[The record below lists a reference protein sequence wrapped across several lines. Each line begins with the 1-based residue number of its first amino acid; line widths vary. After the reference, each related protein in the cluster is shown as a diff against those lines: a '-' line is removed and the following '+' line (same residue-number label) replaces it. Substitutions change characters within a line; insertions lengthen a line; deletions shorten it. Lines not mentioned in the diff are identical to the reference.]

1 MKQKFIQYITEHDLF
16 APGEHLV
23 VGVSGGADSV
33 CLLKLLHEIR
43 REWRLTLSVVHINH
57 GIRSQEAEADACY
70 VRELAEQWELPFF
83 LIKRDVPALARERGQ
98 TEEEAGRELRYRELE
113 NIRRQ
118 QYADWIA
125 VAHHQ
130 EDQAETVLFQALR
143 GSGIRGLAGMA
154 PKTGYVLR
162 PLLDVTR
169 GEIESYLQREHI
181 SYRNDST
188 NEDTAYTRNYIRKE
202 LFPLLEQRL
211 NRQAVR
217 HLAEMAGDAGQWR
230 DYVERQAAPVAGR
243 IIRQGE
249 NGRLVLDLHEL
260 LRQEAVIQDE
270 IIRIFLRQK
279 IRGAKDITRTH
290 YRQIRELF
298 SKDTG
303 KRLHLPDRVVIERRY
318 NELYLYRDGGG
329 ERTDFSL
336 VCAVPSVNIVEMD
349 GGSSSFTLTLKE
361 RDDLPQQIPQKDYT
375 KWFDYD
381 KILNGLVLR
390 TPKEGDYFIMDKAG
404 HRKKLNRYYIDRKI
418 PLRERERQ
426 LVLAEGNKVLW
437 AIPGRMS
444 EDCKVTESTKHILV
458 VTRERIHHER
468 RNQGID

>member
-113 NIRRQ
+113 NIRKQ
-118 QYADWIA
+118 QHADWIA

-169 GEIESYLQREHI
+169 GQIESYLQCEHI
-181 SYRNDST
+181 LYRNDST

-211 NRQAVR
+211 NRQTVR

-361 RDDLPQQIPQKDYT
+361 RDDLPQQM
-375 KWFDYD
+375 
-381 KILNGLVLR
+381 V
-390 TPKEGDYFIMDKAG
+390 
-404 HRKKLNRYYIDRKI
+404 
-418 PLRERERQ
+418 
-426 LVLAEGNKVLW
+426 
-437 AIPGRMS
+437 
-444 EDCKVTESTKHILV
+444 
-458 VTRERIHHER
+458 
-468 RNQGID
+468 